1 MVHSH
6 LIKYKHYARHFYK
19 IYWLFSFPSS
29 WEVEVLCLRRENA
42 GRIEVGCIR
51 KLSGRAPTQN
61 QVEAILKPCSITPH
75 HIQILLPAPKEITFL
90 CVSSC
95 SCSIPTHSQ
104 NNPKTRFR
112 FLSHKSCQLYSYILG
127 NWWMDFKNLITYNDM
142 LKTSLL
148 IAFWSWSWYIN
159 MIPNQLSKLALME
172 FNILKA

>member
-1 MVHSH
+1 MVVHSH

-61 QVEAILKPCSITPH
+61 QVEAILKSCSITPH

-104 NNPKTRFR
+104 NNPKPDSGF
-112 FLSHKSCQLYSYILG
+112 SA
-127 NWWMDFKNLITYNDM
+127 
-142 LKTSLL
+142 TSLASYTVIFL
-148 IAFWSWSWYIN
+148 EIDEW
-159 MIPNQLSKLALME
+159 
-172 FNILKA
+172 ILKIWLHTTICSKHPY